1 MAASVTTH
9 PEPLVVMRWASEPLS
24 VGRARSSLRRVLE
37 RWELNTLVAPAE
49 LVLSELF
56 TNAIQHVD
64 AEVADRLVET
74 RFAREAGGV
83 RIEVHDAGDRMPVR
97 HKAGEDE
104 ESGRGLF
111 LVAAV
116 VGPDGWGVSEREGVG
131 KRVWARV
138 TVACCG
144 EAGAG
149 VQV

>member
-1 MAASVTTH
+1 
-9 PEPLVVMRWASEPLS
+9 MRWASEPLS
-24 VGRARSSLRRVLE
+24 VGQARSSLRRVLE
-37 RWELNTLVAPAE
+37 RWALNALVAPAE

-56 TNAIQHVD
+56 TNAIQHC
-64 AEVADRLVET
+64 EVEDRYVET

-83 RIEVHDAGDRMPVR
+83 RIEVHDAGERMPVR
-97 HKAGEDE
+97 HRAGEDE

-144 EAGAG
+144 EDSPG